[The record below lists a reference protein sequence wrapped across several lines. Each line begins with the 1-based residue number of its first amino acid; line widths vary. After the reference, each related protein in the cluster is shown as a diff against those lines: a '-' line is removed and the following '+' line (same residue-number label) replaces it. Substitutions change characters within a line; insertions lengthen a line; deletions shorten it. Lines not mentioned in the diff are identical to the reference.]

1 MCYDFEG
8 DLQLLECLMGEA
20 LPKNPEIENVY
31 CQLDADRLVAYFAEF
46 GREHHALYDARAFA
60 YAFVRGLP

>member
-20 LPKNPEIENVY
+20 LPKSREIENVY
-31 CQLDADRLVAYFAEF
+31 SQLDAERPVAYFAEL